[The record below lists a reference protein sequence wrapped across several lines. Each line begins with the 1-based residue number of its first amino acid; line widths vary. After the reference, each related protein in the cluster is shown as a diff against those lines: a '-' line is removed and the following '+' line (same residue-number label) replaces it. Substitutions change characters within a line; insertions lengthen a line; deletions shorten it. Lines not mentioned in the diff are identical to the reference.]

1 MKEVHH
7 RVKNNLQLISSIL
20 SLEES
25 ETKEEQTKKIL
36 KTTKDRIQS
45 ISLIHTKLYQDTKI
59 REVELKVYMEDLMNQ
74 LLSLSSN
81 VELDLNIDPV
91 KLELDQMIPLG
102 LILNELVTNSL
113 KYAFPIQQEA
123 RIELKIKEEEEN
135 LQVLYKDNGGGVDL
149 DQMKKSNSIGMIIVE
164 DLIYQLKGE
173 FEMKPN
179 PKEGFSFNLKMKKV

>member
-1 MKEVHH
+1 MIHEKDIELVQKQESLQYEEEERNRLMILSTVLLLALILAFYFYRKQKQTSKDLFVKNEENKVLLKEVHH

-45 ISLIHTKLYQDTKI
+45 ISLIYTKLYQDTKI

-102 LILNELVTNSL
+102 LILN
-113 KYAFPIQQEA
+113 
-123 RIELKIKEEEEN
+123 
-135 LQVLYKDNGGGVDL
+135 
-149 DQMKKSNSIGMIIVE
+149 
-164 DLIYQLKGE
+164 
-173 FEMKPN
+173 
-179 PKEGFSFNLKMKKV
+179 

>member
-1 MKEVHH
+1 
-7 RVKNNLQLISSIL
+7 L

-45 ISLIHTKLYQDTKI
+45 ISLIYTKLYQDTKI

-74 LLSLSSN
+74 LISLSSN

-102 LILNELVTNSL
+102 LILN
-113 KYAFPIQQEA
+113 
-123 RIELKIKEEEEN
+123 
-135 LQVLYKDNGGGVDL
+135 
-149 DQMKKSNSIGMIIVE
+149 
-164 DLIYQLKGE
+164 
-173 FEMKPN
+173 
-179 PKEGFSFNLKMKKV
+179 